1 MKEKLSD
8 IIYNAILKDIVTGV
22 YTSRDFISEAQI
34 AAKYGVSKA
43 PVKEAMHILASEGF
57 LVSYPKRG
65 YMINVYTVEEINKIQ
80 EVRRVLEELAVRKA
94 IALASDEE
102 LSALRFYRKENE
114 LQYRPGETINTKF
127 HMGIAKLAGNS
138 FLEETLYPLLLKAS
152 VYNITGKPDVEN
164 FDHIVDAMLARDAD
178 QAIKC
183 LIDDICFM

>member
-1 MKEKLSD
+1 M
-8 IIYNAILKDIVTGV
+8 
-22 YTSRDFISEAQI
+22 
-34 AAKYGVSKA
+34 
-43 PVKEAMHILASEGF
+43 
-57 LVSYPKRG
+57 
-65 YMINVYTVEEINKIQ
+65 
-80 EVRRVLEELAVRKA
+80 LEELAVRKA

-178 QAIKC
+178 QAVKC

>member
-127 HMGIAKLAGNS
+127 HMGIAKL
-138 FLEETLYPLLLKAS
+138 EETLYPLLLKAS

-178 QAIKC
+178 QAAKC

>member
-1 MKEKLSD
+1 
-8 IIYNAILKDIVTGV
+8 
-22 YTSRDFISEAQI
+22 
-34 AAKYGVSKA
+34 
-43 PVKEAMHILASEGF
+43 MHILASEGF

-152 VYNITGKPDVEN
+152 VYNITGKPDVE
-164 FDHIVDAMLARDAD
+164 HLTT
-178 QAIKC
+178 
-183 LIDDICFM
+183 